1 MVLRG
6 SELDGAIQWYLKHRF
21 ETQKNGAPRTTVS
34 DEDISALRVIR
45 DAADSGDREAQLIFG
60 QMHSSRPV
68 PGWTLPNIEINDV
81 IAVKY
86 FRMSAEQNVA
96 AAQHELANMYF
107 HGNGLE
113 RNILLCE
120 QWNDRAIE
128 NQYLFMTQPP
138 DIKPNIRQLESMQ
151 TYLLAERLRRVARN
165 PPLLYDDIHVAFRPL
180 PTDVALTP
188 PTPTARILCVACRAF
203 IPIETRKKFCS
214 GCNIAAYCCRECQ
227 KADWKRHK
235 KVCGKE
241 PNSTHP
247 LRKVSKDQHKADIS
261 VAHDYLH
268 SVPGLIK
275 FATLLYYI
283 HWNDSPMIIVSTAAG
298 TDGMKPTLTV
308 RPKRRWELYVNKDGS
323 SHLWNLY
330 KDGPRIE
337 EFKIQY
343 NLQHLGPE
351 QAKRLESCLR
361 HVEIRPDEQRKYEA
375 DAFGLQI
382 VTEDRAVRFAA
393 DAQERGLVHHVRAHT
408 TLPTSVNEMNAFHA
422 FHMRLI
428 GKEFEYPELVE
439 RASNAIERLDMLE
452 EFLLENGERL
462 ERLERP

>member
-6 SELDGAIQWYLKHRF
+6 SELDGAIQWYLKHRL

-60 QMHSSRPV
+60 QMHSSRDV

-138 DIKPNIRQLESMQ
+138 DIKPNILQLESMQ
-151 TYLLAERLRRVARN
+151 MHLLAERLRRVARN
-165 PPLLYDDIHVAFRPL
+165 APLLDDDIHVAFRQL

-188 PTPTARILCVACRAF
+188 PTPTTRILCVACRAS
-203 IPIETRKKFCS
+203 IPIDTRKKFCS
-214 GCNIAAYCCRECQ
+214 GCNIAAYCCRACQ

-241 PNSTHP
+241 PNRTHP
-247 LRKVSKDQHKADIS
+247 LRKASKNQHKADIS

-268 SVPGLIK
+268 SVPGLIN

-283 HWNDSPMIIVSTAAG
+283 HWNDSPIIIVSTAAG

-308 RPKRRWELYVNKDGS
+308 RPKRKWELYVNKDGS
-323 SHLWNLY
+323 SHLWNMY

-361 HVEIRPDEQRKYEA
+361 HVEMTPDRQRKHGA
-375 DAFGLQI
+375 LDDPNQI
-382 VTEDRAVRFAA
+382 IMEDRAARFAA
-393 DAQERGLVHHVRAHT
+393 DAQERLLAHHVRAYT
-408 TLPTSVNEMNAFHA
+408 TLPTSVNEMNEFHA
-422 FHMRLI
+422 SHMRRI
-428 GKEFEYPELVE
+428 GKDPEFNLCVE
-439 RASNAIERLDMLE
+439 RAFNAMERLD
-452 EFLLENGERL
+452 RL
-462 ERLERP
+462 QEYLFAAAAAAASTA